1 MNSRNWPDWLEE
13 IRYARGIWTLR
24 EMSDGVPPEMI
35 RIVRDGIIRD
45 EQHENIDEFLAKLH
59 EGMR

>member
-1 MNSRNWPDWLEE
+1 MNSRHWPDWLTEV
-13 IRYARGIWTLR
+13 RYAQGHWTLQ
-24 EMSDGVPPEMI
+24 EMRDGVPPGLI
-35 RIVRDGIIRD
+35 RIVRDGIIRP